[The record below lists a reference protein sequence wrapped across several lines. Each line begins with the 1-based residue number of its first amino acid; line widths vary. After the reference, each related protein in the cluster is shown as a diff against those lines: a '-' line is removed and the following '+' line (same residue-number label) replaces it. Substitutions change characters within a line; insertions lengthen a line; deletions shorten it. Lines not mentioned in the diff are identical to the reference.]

1 MLLTCTPPPT
11 LEAVCPPSECS
22 SGARRLKPGVLTL
35 AMFCPV
41 ALRAICEARTP
52 L

>member
-1 MLLTCTPPPT
+1 MLLTCTPPPM
-11 LEAVCPPSECS
+11 LVAVWPPTECI

-41 ALRAICEARTP
+41 AVRAICEARTP